1 MWRCARATA
10 RGLPGSSPRSSDA
23 GIIAHTH
30 QIIASH
36 AWTNLPPMQEVQR
49 PLHSV
54 LASASPRWAMALL
67 ATPTFLL
74 CSAVQPPIH
83 KVPNRRPN
91 DRRPARLLTQVFP
104 KWPG

>member
-1 MWRCARATA
+1 
-10 RGLPGSSPRSSDA
+10 
-23 GIIAHTH
+23 
-30 QIIASH
+30 
-36 AWTNLPPMQEVQR
+36 MQEVQR

-91 DRRPARLLTQVFP
+91 DRRPARLLNSGIPEMAWVDLRYNRRLPATQ
-104 KWPG
+104 